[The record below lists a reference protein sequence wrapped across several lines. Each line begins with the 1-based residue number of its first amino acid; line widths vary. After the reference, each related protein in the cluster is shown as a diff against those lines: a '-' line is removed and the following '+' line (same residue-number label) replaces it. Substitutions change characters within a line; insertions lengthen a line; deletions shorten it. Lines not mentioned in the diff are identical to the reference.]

1 MMKLVIGTQYTEN
14 YGSESEPR
22 WKFKGGSTYVVEGIT
37 PAQRLRIESEGINT
51 LRSLI
56 EYSNP
61 MSREYVLDYSVVAD
75 DAPVGEAWET
85 PVVCQY
91 AEGAWHAS
99 IETVNDEYG
108 YLRSDIG
115 RKLEV
120 YTMLPQGGRGDYA
133 VEYYDRE
140 GRVMTLERLTPA

>member
-1 MMKLVIGTQYTEN
+1 MKLVIGTQYCEN
-14 YGSESEPR
+14 YGDEENPR
-22 WKFKGGSTYVVEGIT
+22 WKFKGGSVYVVENIT
-37 PAQRLRIESEGINT
+37 AGQRTRIETQGINT

-61 MSREYVLDYSVVAD
+61 MSREYILDYSVVED
-75 DAPVGEAWET
+75 DAPVGEPWET
-85 PVVCQY
+85 PTVCRY

-99 IETVNDEYG
+99 TETLNDEYG

-120 YTMLPQGGRGDYA
+120 YTMLPQGERGDYT

-140 GRVMTLERLTPA
+140 GKIMTLDRLTPA